1 MDLTDDEKKLV
12 DPYLAMRATDGRG
25 WRVVL
30 AVGAAV
36 CLAAL
41 AARLFGPWPQARMLF
56 LPAVVVGMLIVEGAL
71 DRRRRTKL
79 ARILQKYH
87 AALEPDEADEA
98 PE

>member
-12 DPYLAMRATDGRG
+12 QPYLDMKATNGRG
-25 WRVVL
+25 WRPVL

-41 AARLFGPWPQARMLF
+41 AARLFGPWSQARMLF
-56 LPAVVVGMLIVEGAL
+56 VPTVVVGLLIIEGAL
-71 DRRRRTKL
+71 DRRRPAKL
-79 ARILQKYH
+79 ARILQKYD
-87 AALEPDEADEA
+87 AALEPDEAEEA